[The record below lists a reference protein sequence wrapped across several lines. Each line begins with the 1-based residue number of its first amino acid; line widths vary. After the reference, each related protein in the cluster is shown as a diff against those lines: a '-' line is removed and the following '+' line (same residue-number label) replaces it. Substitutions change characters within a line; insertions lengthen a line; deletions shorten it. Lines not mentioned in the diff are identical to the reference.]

1 MKPADIL
8 ILKEIQEINRRLL
21 AHQIETTDRFDAI
34 DDQLDEILDEVE
46 GKPLENRFV
55 SPELEEAIKKV
66 ALRATSID
74 QKVSDL

>member
-1 MKPADIL
+1 MRPSDVL
-8 ILKEIQEINRRLL
+8 ILSEVQKINRRLI
-21 AHQIETTDRFDAI
+21 AMQAEHDARFDQL
-34 DDQLDEILDEVE
+34 DEQLDEILKEVE
-46 GKPLENRFV
+46 GKPIENRYV